1 MNHRNTRLLLS
12 LAVLSALAACGGQE
26 SKEQKPAS
34 APTEA
39 SAVQTTPEAASTASA
54 ASQAAV
60 DSNASPE
67 DQELLKRAQG
77 IFKPLPSA
85 EEMQK
90 LRPFTEEQVKLGHQL
105 WYEPRLSKGNTVSCN
120 SCHNLATA
128 GVDNLRPAKAIKDSS
143 ADATPRPL

>member
-39 SAVQTTPEAASTASA
+39 SAVQTTPDAASTASA

-85 EEMQK
+85 EDVEINSVVYTFGFCLK
-90 LRPFTEEQVKLGHQL
+90 T
-105 WYEPRLSKGNTVSCN
+105 RLSSYPALSRMSIDTGN
-120 SCHNLATA
+120 
-128 GVDNLRPAKAIKDSS
+128 
-143 ADATPRPL
+143 PLCS

>member
-26 SKEQKPAS
+26 SKEQKPTS

-39 SAVQTTPEAASTASA
+39 SAVQTTPNAASATPA
-54 ASQAAV
+54 ASQAVV

-105 WYEPRLSKGNTVSCN
+105 
-120 SCHNLATA
+120 
-128 GVDNLRPAKAIKDSS
+128 
-143 ADATPRPL
+143 

>member
-1 MNHRNTRLLLS
+1 MNYRNTRLLLS

-39 SAVQTTPEAASTASA
+39 SAVQTTPDAASAASA

-90 LRPFTEEQVKLGHQL
+90 LRPF
-105 WYEPRLSKGNTVSCN
+105 RLLKNRSN
-120 SCHNLATA
+120 S
-128 GVDNLRPAKAIKDSS
+128 AINYGMSHASPK
-143 ADATPRPL
+143 ATP

>member
-1 MNHRNTRLLLS
+1 MNYRNTRLLLS
-12 LAVLSALAACGGQE
+12 LAVLSALAACGVQE
-26 SKEQKPAS
+26 SKAQKPAS

-39 SAVQTTPEAASTASA
+39 SAVQTTPDAASA
-54 ASQAAV
+54 ASAASSQAAV

-105 WYEPRLSKGNTVSCN
+105 
-120 SCHNLATA
+120 
-128 GVDNLRPAKAIKDSS
+128 
-143 ADATPRPL
+143 

>member
-26 SKEQKPAS
+26 SKEQKPTS

-60 DSNASPE
+60 DSNVSPE

-90 LRPFTEEQVKLGHQL
+90 
-105 WYEPRLSKGNTVSCN
+105 PRKCRNCARLPTNRSN
-120 SCHNLATA
+120 S
-128 GVDNLRPAKAIKDSS
+128 AINYGMSRASPK
-143 ADATPRPL
+143 ATP

>member
-1 MNHRNTRLLLS
+1 MNYRNTRLLLS

-39 SAVQTTPEAASTASA
+39 SAVQTTPDAASAASA

-90 LRPFTEEQVKLGHQL
+90 LPLLLKNR
-105 WYEPRLSKGNTVSCN
+105 SN
-120 SCHNLATA
+120 S
-128 GVDNLRPAKAIKDSS
+128 AINYGMSHAFPK
-143 ADATPRPL
+143 ATP

>member
-1 MNHRNTRLLLS
+1 MKMQKLSHILLISIENPILIYRKGKTTPAVYTSRTKKPDISNGRKQSGMPFPIFARHSSRQSTETVLTHNNIHYKKEHAMNHRNTRLLLS

-39 SAVQTTPEAASTASA
+39 SAVQTTPDAASAASA

-67 DQELLKRAQG
+67 D
-77 IFKPLPSA
+77 
-85 EEMQK
+85 
-90 LRPFTEEQVKLGHQL
+90 
-105 WYEPRLSKGNTVSCN
+105 
-120 SCHNLATA
+120 
-128 GVDNLRPAKAIKDSS
+128 
-143 ADATPRPL
+143 

>member
-54 ASQAAV
+54 ASQTAV

-90 LRPFTEEQVKLGHQL
+90 LRPFYRRTGQ
-105 WYEPRLSKGNTVSCN
+105 T
-120 SCHNLATA
+120 
-128 GVDNLRPAKAIKDSS
+128 RPSIMV
-143 ADATPRPL
+143 

>member
-39 SAVQTTPEAASTASA
+39 SAVQTTPDAASAASA

-60 DSNASPE
+60 DNNASPE

-90 LRPFTEEQVKLGHQL
+90 L
-105 WYEPRLSKGNTVSCN
+105 S
-120 SCHNLATA
+120 
-128 GVDNLRPAKAIKDSS
+128 
-143 ADATPRPL
+143 PRPLQK